1 VSFTRDLLLPRAL
14 KRGDHL
20 RVISP
25 SYPLLPSVP
34 HRAERARAA
43 LESLGFEI
51 SYSSNAYRTWGH
63 LAGTPEKRACDL
75 EEAFLDSGVHGII
88 SSFGA
93 SITADVLSELDLD
106 VVRRNPK
113 VLIGRSDNVT
123 LLLGL
128 LAKTGLV
135 SFYGV
140 SFLDQFGEAP
150 TPHVRTVESFL
161 DACAHPGPSSV
172 RPVGP
177 RTFAYRRRR
186 DPIDDARPR
195 DLDVHGGWHWL
206 KPGRATG
213 RLIGGELMSV
223 MLLLDTDWLPDL
235 TGAVFFWDAVS
246 VSTTTVEWALRELL
260 DRGVL
265 ASCAGMIV
273 GMPTRIRPMPHL
285 RDVIGLV
292 THEFADI
299 VAGPILAS
307 ADCGH
312 ADPVWTL
319 PLGVAASLD
328 STADSFVVAGAVTHG

>member
-1 VSFTRDLLLPRAL
+1 LPRAL
-14 KRGDHL
+14 KRGDHI

-25 SYPLLPSVP
+25 SYPLLTSVP
-34 HRAERARAA
+34 HRAERAHVA
-43 LESLGFEI
+43 LERLGFEV
-51 SYSSNAYRTWGH
+51 SYSRNAYDIWGH
-63 LAGTPEKRACDL
+63 LAGAPEKRARDI
-75 EEAFLDSGVHGII
+75 EDAFLDDSVDAII

-93 SITADVLSELDLD
+93 STTADVLPMLDLD

-113 VLIGRSDNVT
+113 VLVGRSDNVV

-128 LAKTGLV
+128 LARTHLV
-135 SFYGV
+135 SFYGL

-150 TPHVRTVESFL
+150 SPHAPTLGGFL
-161 DACAHPGPSSV
+161 DACSRPGPSSV

-186 DPIDDARPR
+186 DPVDDARPR
-195 DLDVHGGWHWL
+195 ELDVPSGWHWL
-206 KPGRATG
+206 KRGQASGP
-213 RLIGGELMSV
+213 LIGGELMSV
-223 MLLLDTDWLPDL
+223 MLLLDTEWLPDL

-246 VSTTTVEWALRELL
+246 VSTVTVEWALHELS

-273 GMPTRIRPMPHL
+273 GLPTRIRPTRHL
-285 RDVIGLV
+285 PDVTSLV
-292 THEFADI
+292 GRFADE
-299 VAGPILAS
+299 VNGPILVA

-319 PLGVAASLD
+319 PLGVLAALD
-328 STADSFVVAGAVTHG
+328 SDSDSFVTQGAVSDG